1 MATKHNRTMT
11 DADQF
16 SPTQDAVAVLAYKLW
31 ADRQRPIGS
40 PEQDWF
46 EAIHQIEHSRTP
58 GCVA

>member
-1 MATKHNRTMT
+1 MATKHSRTTT

-16 SPTQDAVAVLAYKLW
+16 SPTQDAIEVLAYKLW
-31 ADRQRPIGS
+31 TGRERPTGS